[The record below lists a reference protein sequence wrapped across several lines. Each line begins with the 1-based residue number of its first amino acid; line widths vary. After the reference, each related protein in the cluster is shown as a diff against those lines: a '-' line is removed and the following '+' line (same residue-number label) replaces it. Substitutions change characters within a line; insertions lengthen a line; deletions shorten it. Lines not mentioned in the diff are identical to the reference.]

1 VVVEST
7 EQWVGACIV
16 DERWRGGLMTL
27 VRTSPAVD
35 RKIDDGL
42 LF

>member
-16 DERWRGGLMTL
+16 DERWRGVFMTL

-35 RKIDDGL
+35 RKSYQRL